1 MKAATSL
8 TSLYNIILKIAGPV
22 EAKNA
27 VSTATYLV
35 LAELQE
41 DGIEISQENIDL
53 KLELYVEDF
62 IQVAS
67 KTNVA

>member
-35 LAELQE
+35 LAQLQE
-41 DGIEISQENIDL
+41 DGLEITQENIDL